1 MLCAGGVAGVVSGA
15 SADVSK
21 SVAAPPFKVSF
32 NVHHTHEARHAS
44 GLYNVTS
51 ETYYSNPISLKAGHM
66 IFTKPEQTP
75 LTLPSGRIGITSFFG
90 DIVDAN
96 HEPVPLSKVYDHHWI
111 AVADTH
117 INEICSSSVNY
128 VFGIGAESR
137 HGTVDIPSGYAYVV
151 DNDMTTWGANIHLLR
166 TEGLAGDNQIRAAKE
181 CNECYYAPDKGAQ
194 CTPNQNG
201 TFLCCGENDCDG
213 VESCPTASGDLPAEA
228 TYYLRYRIDY
238 TRDVSAVQPV
248 HVSIATAP
256 DCATFYEVLR
266 NDEQPAHLVHY
277 RFKLPVDINLVFAQ
291 GHQHAGAINIS
302 MSVNGVR
309 QCTSYPRYGTQK
321 DVAGNELGYLVQM
334 SQCVN
339 SSTGAMLLKTGDT
352 VSIESYYNVASHDPR
367 LTYSDG
373 THLNVMSYMYM
384 IYTRGG
390 SSGPSGALET
400 SQVPLLR
407 APGTAVGESLN
418 SMALDGVPME
428 QSVVRGTRVWKRV
441 PQPKQPVEQR
451 AAV

>member
-1 MLCAGGVAGVVSGA
+1 M
-15 SADVSK
+15 
-21 SVAAPPFKVSF
+21 
-32 NVHHTHEARHAS
+32 
-44 GLYNVTS
+44 
-51 ETYYSNPISLKAGHM
+51 
-66 IFTKPEQTP
+66 
-75 LTLPSGRIGITSFFG
+75 
-90 DIVDAN
+90 
-96 HEPVPLSKVYDHHWI
+96 
-111 AVADTH
+111 
-117 INEICSSSVNY
+117 
-128 VFGIGAESR
+128 
-137 HGTVDIPSGYAYVV
+137 
-151 DNDMTTWGANIHLLR
+151 
-166 TEGLAGDNQIRAAKE
+166 
-181 CNECYYAPDKGAQ
+181 
-194 CTPNQNG
+194 
-201 TFLCCGENDCDG
+201 
-213 VESCPTASGDLPAEA
+213 TASSHARPHQAICRLRRR
-228 TYYLRYRIDY
+228 TYLRYRIDY

-352 VSIESYYNVASHDPR
+352 VSIDSYYNVASHDPR
-367 LTYSDG
+367 LAYSDG

-418 SMALDGVPME
+418 LIWLSTGCRWSSPSCAARVCGSACRSRNSRSSSVRQSEVSSLTSRKAETRESCDSRSVGCCACPRALGGFLGALPLARAPMGARERWEASRALCLWLERRWAVGLDVRCPAVPD
-428 QSVVRGTRVWKRV
+428 SCI
-441 PQPKQPVEQR
+441 
-451 AAV
+451 